1 MTYKVNRRAA
11 RLLFG
16 VAMAA
21 FAPVALASPEDFF
34 EQKIRPVLAD
44 KCYGCHSS
52 ATDAV
57 KGELMLD
64 SLEAAAK
71 GGKSGLAA
79 VVAGDPSASRLLE
92 AIRYKNP
99 DLQMPPKEQ
108 LSDSVIADFEQW
120 IRDGAVF
127 PRSDKPLDLMEKAK
141 QHWAFHPPAPQR
153 VPAVSD
159 SAWPRTEVDYFVLA
173 ALEAK
178 GLGPAPEADR
188 RTLIRRLSFGLLG
201 LPPEPEEVDAFVNDP
216 DPQAYEK
223 LVERY
228 LASPHYGE
236 RWARHWLDVARYADT
251 KGYVY
256 GGREEVKFTHSHV
269 YRDWVVKALNRD
281 LPYDQFLRLQLAADT
296 LTDES
301 TRSDLAA
308 MGFLTLG
315 QRFLGVMPD
324 IVDDKID
331 TVTRGLM
338 GLTVSCARCH
348 DHKFDPVP
356 IKDYYSLY
364 GVFSASSERTVA
376 LNPADIDDPRYAAF
390 AEEMKKRQQA
400 LQDRFEQEK
409 AALETRLRSQSD
421 RYLAAVPSA
430 NSLPTDE
437 FYEIRNEDDLNPTI
451 VRRWATFIAQR
462 GEQDPVFGPWNR
474 LAQLPGDQFITGAKA
489 LLAAYATDPQ
499 PGDVVL
505 AASSE
510 ADIPEVN
517 AAVLAALGP
526 EVPATFEEAAARYG
540 AAFKSVDDEWAA
552 LVASSTGSGIDAPT
566 ALPDPARES
575 LRQILMMDGSPIRV
589 PEGAIVDLE
598 WMFAEPARVELGRL
612 NAEIDR
618 WIIGAEVS
626 PDYAVI
632 LADKPEMTPPRVF
645 GRGNPANPGPT
656 VPRQFLELLS
666 GPDRKPFANGS
677 GRREMAEAIASADN
691 PLTARVFVN
700 RVWGWHFGRGL
711 VETPSDFGTR
721 APAPSHPELLDWLA
735 RRFVADGWSLKQ
747 LHRQLVLSATYRQ
760 SSDAPAEDPRVAKAA
775 LADPENA
782 LLWHFNRYRLDFESL
797 RDAVLFASG
806 ELDLSLGGRP
816 VELASAPY
824 PVRRTLYGRV
834 DRQFLPGVFRV
845 FDFPNPDMHSPGRLD
860 TTVPQQALYFM
871 NNPFVQDQARAF
883 AAKAEATVSTADAAR
898 VEWLY
903 RQAYQRAAT
912 PEQVARS
919 LAFVQ
924 AAEAITPPPPPEV
937 IPTAWS
943 YGYGKLDPSTNALA
957 DFTPLPHYTGTEW
970 QGGPNYPD
978 PGLGW
983 LKLHAEGGHPGN
995 TLDHVVVR
1003 RWTAPASGKV
1013 QITGRI
1019 KHEPAE
1025 GDGIMARVISS
1036 RHGLLGAWSLHAS
1049 ESDANFYGIAVE
1061 AGDTIDFEVDVKGGL
1076 NSDQYL
1082 WAPVVTMMDPPAEG
1096 AVAKAWDAKAE
1107 FGGPQEPTPVPLRPW
1122 EKYAQVLL
1130 SSNEFMYVD

>member
-1 MTYKVNRRAA
+1 MTQIANRRTA
-11 RLLFG
+11 RLFFG
-16 VAMAA
+16 AAMAA
-21 FAPVALASPEDFF
+21 LASAALASPEDFF

-64 SLEAAAK
+64 SLDAAAK

-79 VVAGDPSASRLLE
+79 VVAGDPSTSRLLE

-108 LSDSVIADFEQW
+108 LSDTVIADFEQW

-127 PRSDKPLDLMEKAK
+127 PKSDKPLDLMAKAK
-141 QHWAFHPPAPQR
+141 QHWAFHPPTPQS

-159 SAWPRTEVDYFVLA
+159 IAWPRAEVDYFVLA

-201 LPPEPEEVDAFVNDP
+201 LPPVPEEVDAFVNDR

-269 YRDWVVKALNRD
+269 YRDWVVNALNRD
-281 LPYDQFLRLQLAADT
+281 LPYDQFVRLQLAADT
-296 LTDES
+296 LTNES

-356 IKDYYSLY
+356 TADYYSLY
-364 GVFSASSERTVA
+364 GVFNASSERTVA
-376 LNPADIDDPRYAAF
+376 LNPAAIEDPKYAAF
-390 AEEMKKRQQA
+390 AEEMKKRQQV

-409 AALETRLRSQSD
+409 VALETRLRTQSD
-421 RYLAAVPSA
+421 RYLAAVPTAS
-430 NSLPTDE
+430 SLPTDE
-437 FYEIRNEDDLNPTI
+437 FYEIRNEDDVNPTI
-451 VRRWATFIAQR
+451 VRRWASFIAQR

-474 LAQLPGDQFITGAKA
+474 LAQISGDQFATGAKA
-489 LLAAYATDPQ
+489 LLASYTAGPQ
-499 PGDVVL
+499 AGDVVL

-510 ADIPEVN
+510 LDAPEVN
-517 AAVLAALGP
+517 PAVLAALGP
-526 EVPATFEEAAARYG
+526 EAPATFDEAAARYG
-540 AAFKSVDDEWAA
+540 AAFKSVEDEWAA
-552 LVASSTGSGIDAPT
+552 LVASSAGSGIDAPT
-566 ALPDPARES
+566 ALPDPAREA

-589 PEGAIVDLE
+589 PEGAIIDLE

-618 WIIGAEVS
+618 WINGAEIA
-626 PDYAVI
+626 PDYSVI
-632 LADKPEMTPPRVF
+632 LADKPEMNPPRIF
-645 GRGNPANPGPT
+645 GRGNPANPGPV

-666 GPDRKPFANGS
+666 GPERKPFANGS
-677 GRREMAEAIASADN
+677 GRREMADAIASADN

-735 RRFVADGWSLKQ
+735 QRFVADGWSLKQ
-747 LHRQLVLSATYRQ
+747 LHRHLVLSATYRQ

-775 LADPENA
+775 LADPENS

-806 ELDLSLGGRP
+806 EIDLNLGGRP

-883 AAKAEATVSTADAAR
+883 AAKAEATVATADAAR

-912 PEQVARS
+912 AEQVARS
-919 LAFVQ
+919 LDYIH
-924 AAEAITPPPPPEV
+924 AAEGITPPPPPEI
-937 IPTAWS
+937 IPSAWS
-943 YGYGKLDPSTNALA
+943 YGYGKIDPATNALA
-957 DFTPLPHYTGTEW
+957 SFTELPFYTGTEW
-970 QGGPNYPD
+970 QGGANYPD

-983 LKLHAEGGHPGN
+983 LKLHGEGGHPGN
-995 TLDHVVVR
+995 TLDHAVVR
-1003 RWTAPASGKV
+1003 RWTAPAAGKV

-1049 ESDANFYGIAVE
+1049 ESDANFYGIAME

-1096 AVAKAWDAKAE
+1096 AVAMAWDAKAE
-1107 FGGPQEPTPVPLRPW
+1107 FGGPQEPTPVPLAPW

-1130 SSNEFMYVD
+1130 SSNEFMFVD